1 MTQDMGGAGRDTEAP
16 ESDAAARQ
24 RAMKITAQRAAAD
37 AAIAAVAGGKQ
48 ALTAMTSASA
58 AAAKAARAVETK
70 RIAEREA
77 LAEETAAEGAVAE
90 EEAEAEGSS
99 DSAGSSSQGAESQEP
114 AGTAAEVLEDE
125 SEAEEVS
132 EVEDAYEA
140 VEEPSIFEDVVEAES
155 SAAESESMP
164 TAEPEPKVRA
174 PRRRPAPARVVPVN
188 AEPPV
193 FEEAITRWLAAEKA
207 PAAFAHQLR
216 AEFGEGEEASA
227 RLIENP
233 WLVLELSG
241 VQPATADNLARGL
254 LEIDSREKLIAEPR
268 RSRALVG
275 AVLRRAARLGHTAV
289 SAESVARDLGGL
301 GVPDPAGAIA
311 DAVEVGAA
319 LVFADRLALAA
330 AAPSAASSDEEQD
343 AEQEAEFEAVDG
355 ADDDDPASMLTSPY
369 TLLALDEWA
378 FAEQSAAEAVQRLL
392 ATATPLEQDTDFDAA
407 SAAGGSDAAE
417 AERIARVVGEA
428 AANGLTLVAGDLAA
442 LPGQVAAAFPGA
454 VLASASPAGL
464 RALAEAGFTATD
476 LRTLSHDAERYEEAG
491 VVVIADAQLVPLELG
506 VELLELLPDT
516 AHLVLC
522 GDPSTLPATGP
533 GRLFRDLFEIDDP
546 EFGGSVPRVEL
557 KRRPSGPLSA
567 LVDAVRYGG
576 LPPMEILDDGQSN
589 EVKIIPVRDPAE
601 TRLRTVQLVV
611 DSIPRAL
618 GFSGAQVQA
627 IAVREQG
634 PAGAEELNA
643 ALKER
648 LNPGPGVCGR
658 FDAADRVIVREGG
671 LLAELGLL
679 GGETGTIV
687 EADAGGLS
695 VRFDAPWVAPDVDGD
710 GGVDGDGRGD
720 GDGDGAENGGE
731 AEEAAARGGKPVRLD
746 VAQSRALR
754 HAWVLTLREAQG
766 GRWPA
771 VVAVLDGGSAA
782 ALTRSAVLGAFAP
795 AAKHLSVVHG
805 AGPALAEA
813 VESRPHTPCRT
824 RLAQALRG

>member
-1 MTQDMGGAGRDTEAP
+1 MTRDMGGADQGVEAAQ
-16 ESDAAARQ
+16 SDAAARQ
-24 RAMKITAQRAAAD
+24 SAAKIAAQRAAAD

-77 LAEETAAEGAVAE
+77 LAAEAAAAEASSEGSSDEPDQSEPSDEPNEPGSSDQSEEIPETAAEV
-90 EEAEAEGSS
+90 
-99 DSAGSSSQGAESQEP
+99 
-114 AGTAAEVLEDE
+114 VEDE
-125 SEAEEVS
+125 SEAEEVA
-132 EVEDAYEA
+132 ELEDAYEA
-140 VEEPSIFEDVVEAES
+140 AEEPSAFDHLGAPEAQ
-155 SAAESESMP
+155 AA
-164 TAEPEPKVRA
+164 PEPKVRA
-174 PRRRPAPARVVPVN
+174 PRRRTAPTRAVPIN
-188 AEPPV
+188 TEPPV
-193 FEEAITRWLAAEKA
+193 FDEAITRWLTAEGA
-207 PAAFAHQLR
+207 PPAFAHQLR
-216 AEFGEGEEASA
+216 TEFGEGEEASA
-227 RLIENP
+227 RLTEDP
-233 WLVLELSG
+233 WLVLELPG
-241 VQPATADNLARGL
+241 VQPAAADNLARGL
-254 LEIDSREKLIAEPR
+254 LEIDSREKLIADPR
-268 RSRALVG
+268 RSRALVS
-275 AVLRRAARLGHTAV
+275 ALLRRAARLGHTAA
-289 SAESVARDLGGL
+289 SAESVSRDLGGL
-301 GVPDPAGAIA
+301 GVPDPTGAIA
-311 DAVEVGAA
+311 DAVEAGAA

-330 AAPSAASSDEEQD
+330 AAPTAEATEQD
-343 AEQEAEFEAVDG
+343 AEFEAVDS

-392 ATATPLEQDTDFDAA
+392 ATVTPLEQNADFDAA
-407 SAAGGSDAAE
+407 SVAGGADAAE
-417 AERIARVVGEA
+417 AERIARVVEEA
-428 AANGLTLVAGDLAA
+428 AGNGLTLVTGGLPA

-454 VLASASPAGL
+454 VLASPSPAGL
-464 RALAEAGFTATD
+464 RALAEAGFEAVD
-476 LRTLSHDAERYEEAG
+476 LRLLNEDPERYEEAG
-491 VVVIADAQLVPLELG
+491 IVVVADAQLVPLDLG
-506 VELLELLPDT
+506 VDLLELLPDA

-522 GDPSTLPATGP
+522 GDLGALPATGP

-546 EFGGSVPRVEL
+546 EFGGTVPRVEL

-601 TRLRTVQLVV
+601 TRLRTVQLVA
-611 DSIPRAL
+611 DSIPRAF

-634 PAGAEELNA
+634 PAGAEDLNA

-648 LNPGPGVCGR
+648 LNPGPGTCGG
-658 FDAADRVIVREGG
+658 FDAGDRVVVREGG
-671 LLAELGLL
+671 RLVEFGLL
-679 GGETGTIV
+679 GGETGTVV
-687 EADAGGLS
+687 EAEAGGLT
-695 VRFDAPWVAPDVDGD
+695 VRFDAPWIAPEAEA
-710 GGVDGDGRGD
+710 
-720 GDGDGAENGGE
+720 DGAEAGAEGTGE
-731 AEEAAARGGKPVRLD
+731 KAEPDRSVSGQPVRLD
-746 VAQSRALR
+746 VAQTRALR

-782 ALTRSAVLGAFAP
+782 ALTRSAIIGAFAP

-805 AGPALAEA
+805 AGAALAEA

>member
-1 MTQDMGGAGRDTEAP
+1 MTRDMGGAGQDV
-16 ESDAAARQ
+16 ESAQSEAAARQ
-24 RAMKITAQRAAAD
+24 QAAKIAAQRAAAD

-48 ALTAMTSASA
+48 ALTAMTSASE

-77 LAEETAAEGAVAE
+77 LAAEEAAAAEGSSGTSDDASGESDGSSDGSDVVADAVAE
-90 EEAEAEGSS
+90 E
-99 DSAGSSSQGAESQEP
+99 
-114 AGTAAEVLEDE
+114 VEDE
-125 SEAEEVS
+125 SEAEEVAEL
-132 EVEDAYEA
+132 EVAYEA
-140 VEEPSIFEDVVEAES
+140 AEEPSAFEHVG
-155 SAAESESMP
+155 AAEP
-164 TAEPEPKVRA
+164 RARA
-174 PRRRPAPARVVPVN
+174 PRRRSAPARAVPVN

-193 FEEAITRWLAAEKA
+193 FEEAITRWLTAEGA

-216 AEFGEGEEASA
+216 EEFGEGEEASA
-227 RLIENP
+227 RLVEDP
-233 WLVLELSG
+233 WLVLELPG

-254 LEIDSREKLIAEPR
+254 LGIDSREKLIADPR
-268 RSRALVG
+268 RSRALVS
-275 AVLRRAARLGHTAV
+275 ALLRRAARLGHTAA

-301 GVPDPAGAIA
+301 GVPDPTGAVA
-311 DAVEVGAA
+311 DAVEAGAA

-330 AAPSAASSDEEQD
+330 AAPSAEPSEA
-343 AEQEAEFEAVDG
+343 EAEFEAVDG

-392 ATATPLEQDTDFDAA
+392 ATATPLEQDPAFDVASVAPAA
-407 SAAGGSDAAE
+407 DKAE
-417 AERIARVVGEA
+417 AERIARVIGEA
-428 AANGLTLVAGDLAA
+428 AGNGLTLVTGALAA
-442 LPGQVAAAFPGA
+442 LPGQLAAAFPGA
-454 VLASASPAGL
+454 VLASPSPAGL
-464 RALAEAGFTATD
+464 RALAEAGFEAAD
-476 LRTLSHDAERYEEAG
+476 LRMLNEDTERYEAAE

-506 VELLELLPDT
+506 VDLLELLPDA

-522 GDPSTLPATGP
+522 GDLGALPATGP

-546 EFGGSVPRVEL
+546 EFGGTVPRIEL
-557 KRRPSGPLSA
+557 KRRPFGPLSA

-601 TRLRTVQLVV
+601 TRLRTVQLVA
-611 DSIPRAL
+611 DSIPRAF
-618 GFSGAQVQA
+618 GFSGPQVQA

-634 PAGAEELNA
+634 PAGAEDLNA

-648 LNPGPGVCGR
+648 LNPGPGTCAG
-658 FDAADRVIVREGG
+658 FDAGDRVIVREGG
-671 LLAELGLL
+671 RLVEFGLL

-687 EADAGGLS
+687 EADAGGLK
-695 VRFDAPWVAPDVDGD
+695 VRFDAPWVAPEEDGEETE
-710 GGVDGDGRGD
+710 GGGGAVSGDR
-720 GDGDGAENGGE
+720 
-731 AEEAAARGGKPVRLD
+731 PVRLD
-746 VAQSRALR
+746 PAQARALR

-782 ALTRSAVLGAFAP
+782 ALTRSAVIGAFAP

-805 AGPALAEA
+805 AGSALAEA

-824 RLAQALRG
+824 RLAQALRS

>member
-1 MTQDMGGAGRDTEAP
+1 MTRDMGGAGQDVEAAQS
-16 ESDAAARQ
+16 EAAARQ
-24 RAMKITAQRAAAD
+24 QAAKIAAQRAAAD

-48 ALTAMTSASA
+48 ALSAMSSASA

-77 LAEETAAEGAVAE
+77 LAAE
-90 EEAEAEGSS
+90 EAAAAEGSS
-99 DSAGSSSQGAESQEP
+99 GLSDETSGGSDGSGESGGSDVVADAIVE
-114 AGTAAEVLEDE
+114 EVEDE
-125 SEAEEVS
+125 SEAEEVAEL
-132 EVEDAYEA
+132 EVAYEA
-140 VEEPSIFEDVVEAES
+140 AEEPSAFKSVG
-155 SAAESESMP
+155 AAEP
-164 TAEPEPKVRA
+164 RVRA
-174 PRRRPAPARVVPVN
+174 PRRRSAPARAVPVN

-193 FEEAITRWLAAEKA
+193 FGEAITRWLAAEGA

-216 AEFGEGEEASA
+216 EEFGEGEEASA
-227 RLIENP
+227 RLVEDP
-233 WLVLELSG
+233 WLVLELPG
-241 VQPATADNLARGL
+241 VQPAAADNLARGL
-254 LEIDSREKLIAEPR
+254 LGIDSREKLIADPR
-268 RSRALVG
+268 RSRALVS
-275 AVLRRAARLGHTAV
+275 ALLRRAARLGHTAA

-301 GVPDPAGAIA
+301 GVPDPTGAVA

-330 AAPSAASSDEEQD
+330 AAPSAEPSEA
-343 AEQEAEFEAVDG
+343 EAEFEAVDG

-392 ATATPLEQDTDFDAA
+392 ATATPLEQDPGFEIA
-407 SAAGGSDAAE
+407 SVAPGADKAE
-417 AERIARVVGEA
+417 AERFARVVAEA
-428 AANGLTLVAGDLAA
+428 AANGLTLVTGALSA
-442 LPGQVAAAFPGA
+442 LPGQLAAAFPGA
-454 VLASASPAGL
+454 VLASPSPAGL
-464 RALAEAGFTATD
+464 RALAEAGFEAVD
-476 LRTLSHDAERYEEAG
+476 LRMLNEDTERYEAAE

-506 VELLELLPDT
+506 VDLLELLPDA

-522 GDPSTLPATGP
+522 GDLGALPATGP

-546 EFGGSVPRVEL
+546 EFGGTVPRVEL
-557 KRRPSGPLSA
+557 KRRPFGPLSA

-601 TRLRTVQLVV
+601 TRLRTVQLVA
-611 DSIPRAL
+611 DSIPRAF
-618 GFSGAQVQA
+618 GFSGPQVQA

-634 PAGAEELNA
+634 PAGAEDLNA

-648 LNPGPGVCGR
+648 LNPGPGTCAG
-658 FDAADRVIVREGG
+658 FDAGDRVIVREGG
-671 LLAELGLL
+671 RLVEFGLL

-687 EADAGGLS
+687 EADAEGMK
-695 VRFDAPWVAPDVDGD
+695 VRFDAPWVAPEEDGEHAE
-710 GGVDGDGRGD
+710 GGEETEG
-720 GDGDGAENGGE
+720 GGE
-731 AEEAAARGGKPVRLD
+731 AVSGDRPVRLD
-746 VAQSRALR
+746 PAQARALR

-782 ALTRSAVLGAFAP
+782 ALTRSAVIGAFAP

-805 AGPALAEA
+805 AGSALAEA

-824 RLAQALRG
+824 RLAQALRS